1 MRHIA
6 CSAVMV
12 IDVAC
17 GPMAYKTLLSVYHL
31 RRIPIVEFCDE
42 TKKSDSDDIGKEC
55 STFNVKTL

>member
-1 MRHIA
+1 VA
-6 CSAVMV
+6 AMV

-17 GPMAYKTLLSVYHL
+17 GPTAYKTQHLVYHL
-31 RRIPIVEFCDE
+31 RRIPIVDFCDE